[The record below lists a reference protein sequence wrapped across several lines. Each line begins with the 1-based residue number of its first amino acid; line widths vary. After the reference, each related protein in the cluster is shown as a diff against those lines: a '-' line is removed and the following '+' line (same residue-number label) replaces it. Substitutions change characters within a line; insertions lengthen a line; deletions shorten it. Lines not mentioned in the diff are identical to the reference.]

1 MATVYAALITKGIK
15 TFNQVPAVIQPE
27 VKAVLEALNLGKLA
41 R

>member
-1 MATVYAALITKGIK
+1 MATVYAALIAKGIK
-15 TFNQVPAVIQPE
+15 TFNHVPTIIQPE

>member
-1 MATVYAALITKGIK
+1 MATVYAALIIKGVK
-15 TFNQVPAVIQPE
+15 TFNQVPAVIQSE